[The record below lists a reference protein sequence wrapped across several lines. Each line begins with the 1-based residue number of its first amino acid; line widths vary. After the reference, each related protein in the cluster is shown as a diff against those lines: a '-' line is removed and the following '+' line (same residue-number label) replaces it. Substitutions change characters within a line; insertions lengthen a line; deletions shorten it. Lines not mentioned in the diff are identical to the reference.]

1 MTGDFALPHNRRVED
16 WLAAAE
22 LDADHRGLPGLKP
35 ILRLYALATIALRA
49 ADWNSVGPSAEH

>member
-1 MTGDFALPHNRRVED
+1 MIADSALPDNSRVED

-22 LDADHRGLPGLKP
+22 LDADHRGLPALKP

-49 ADWNSVGPSAEH
+49 ADWNTVGPSAED

>member
-1 MTGDFALPHNRRVED
+1 MNGDAALPDNRRVEE

-22 LDADHRGLPGLKP
+22 LDADHRGLPALKP

-49 ADWNSVGPSAEH
+49 ADWNSAGPSAED

>member
-1 MTGDFALPHNRRVED
+1 MTADSALPHKRRVEE

-22 LDADHRGLPGLKP
+22 LDADRRGLPALKP

-49 ADWNSVGPSAEH
+49 ADWNSVGPSVEN